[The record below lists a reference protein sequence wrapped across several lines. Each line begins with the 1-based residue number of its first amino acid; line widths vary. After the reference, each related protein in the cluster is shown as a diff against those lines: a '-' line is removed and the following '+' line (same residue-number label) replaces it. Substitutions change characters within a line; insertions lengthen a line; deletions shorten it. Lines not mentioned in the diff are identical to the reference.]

1 VYPREAQ
8 GLGNQWSEVE
18 GEDPVGKSE
27 KVAIMVGFVGAA
39 FTLLAYE
46 QTFMT
51 TTHSILLGFAVSLS
65 ALGIKEFDL
74 MT

>member
-1 VYPREAQ
+1 
-8 GLGNQWSEVE
+8 VE
-18 GEDPVGKSE
+18 GEDPVGKSK
-27 KVAIMVGFVGAA
+27 KVAITVGFVGAA

-51 TTHSILLGFAVSLS
+51 TTHSILLGSAVSII

-74 MT
+74 VT